1 MEPQQEDWRIVM
13 RDMLD
18 AMSGKRS
25 DFEEVE
31 ARGERLLEFACK
43 EKEIPAP
50 AKPGMAALIEEC
62 RKLKANN
69 ESDGFVQAVKLY
81 RSRVLCGL
89 REAHAAVKAM

>member
-1 MEPQQEDWRIVM
+1 MELQPEDWRIVM

-31 ARGERLLEFACK
+31 ERGERLLEFACK
-43 EKEIPAP
+43 EKEAPAP
-50 AKPGMAALIEEC
+50 AKPGMVPLIEEC
-62 RKLKANN
+62 RKLKANGG
-69 ESDGFVQAVKLY
+69 SDGFVQAVKLY

-89 REAHAAVKAM
+89 REAHDAVKAM